1 VIVLS
6 NERIL
11 VVDDE
16 MDIAELIK
24 DYLEDEGF
32 EVRVALDGEK
42 AFTEFEEFLPQLLLL
57 DIMLPKVDGMEIC
70 RIIRSKSDV
79 PILMLSAKKS
89 DMNKVLG
96 LGLGADDYITKP
108 FSPSELVARVK
119 AHLRR
124 YTKLQPH
131 SEEKDFL
138 IFDNLKMDLKNY
150 ALFIDDREI
159 SLSKKEFD
167 VLKFLAL
174 NANQTVTRE
183 QIFNHVWGYDYY
195 GDMNTVTVHIRNLRK
210 KIEKDTANPKF
221 IKTIWSIGYRFL
233 GDNYEARI

>member
-1 VIVLS
+1 MS

-11 VVDDE
+11 VIDDE
-16 MDIAELIK
+16 KDIAELIK
-24 DYLEDEGF
+24 DYLEDEAF
-32 EVRVALDGEK
+32 QVKIALDGEK
-42 AFTEFEEFLPQLLLL
+42 AFTKFEEFDPQLLLL
-57 DIMLPKVDGMEIC
+57 DIMLPKVDGMEVC

-124 YTKLQPH
+124 YTKLQSP
-131 SEEKDFL
+131 SIEKEFL
-138 IFDNLKMDLKNY
+138 VFDNLKIDLKNY
-150 ALFIDDREI
+150 VLFMDDQEI